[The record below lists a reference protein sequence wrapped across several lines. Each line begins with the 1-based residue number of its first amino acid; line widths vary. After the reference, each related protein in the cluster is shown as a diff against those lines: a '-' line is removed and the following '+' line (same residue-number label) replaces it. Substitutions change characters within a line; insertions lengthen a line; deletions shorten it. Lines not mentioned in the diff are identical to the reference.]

1 MAGWSAAGAITG
13 FGGPVSFNVEP
24 DVLKSKSMDV
34 SRSVSRMREHFE
46 ELKNLMDKTSGYW
59 IGEAGDKHRQ
69 MYKDIEGNVEEMLK
83 RLGEYPV
90 DLLDIAR
97 NYTDV
102 ELSIEE
108 DIETLPDDI
117 IV

>member
-1 MAGWSAAGAITG
+1 MAEWNTDTMTG
-13 FGGPVSFNVEP
+13 FGGSVSFHVEP
-24 DVLKSKSMDV
+24 EMLKSKSAEV
-34 SRSVSRMREHFE
+34 SRIVSRMREHFG
-46 ELKNLMDKTSGYW
+46 ELKNLMEKTAGYW

-69 MYKDIEGNVEEMLK
+69 MYKDIEDNVEEMLK

-90 DLLDIAR
+90 DLLAIAK